1 MTSVNFDVTPSN
13 TYQYLVQ
20 DYEKPLFGTS
30 LGQSKSSEEL
40 ELKVS
45 QMLCLPVSAG
55 ELLQSNHAG
64 GVSKEYTVD
73 SEISAIFFFRNSI
86 KRHIS
91 DVKNSRLRQG
101 LPISIKTE

>member
-1 MTSVNFDVTPSN
+1 M
-13 TYQYLVQ
+13 Q

-30 LGQSKSSEEL
+30 LGQAKTSEEL

-64 GVSKEYTVD
+64 GVSKE
-73 SEISAIFFFRNSI
+73 
-86 KRHIS
+86 
-91 DVKNSRLRQG
+91 
-101 LPISIKTE
+101 

>member
-1 MTSVNFDVTPSN
+1 M
-13 TYQYLVQ
+13 Q

-30 LGQSKSSEEL
+30 LGQAKSSEEL

-64 GVSKEYTVD
+64 GVRKEYKKLKLNYVI
-73 SEISAIFFFRNSI
+73 SFLIFEEINYLHAKYFFFICRFIFFLSKLMFQEYIRVSNKSEPD
-86 KRHIS
+86 H
-91 DVKNSRLRQG
+91 
-101 LPISIKTE
+101 T